1 MRNFF
6 SLFPFL
12 LFPVINLNERKKIC
26 RTFELISSRNIIR
39 SKSSFKIYWFFQ
51 RNSISPCRLTS
62 NLQAIKRIVNSKNKK
77 PNLLHL
83 SYSYYC
89 ALFYLNLDP
98 VNRLSSDSTRVS
110 TKGKII
116 TILPTRLNDKLKPQH
131 ECFHRDIFVD
141 IPLVLRINNFHI
153 HVVRHS
159 FPSPLQRCYD
169 NF

>member
-39 SKSSFKIYWFFQ
+39 SKSSFKIYFPTKFNSSFFINKQ
-51 RNSISPCRLTS
+51 LK
-62 NLQAIKRIVNSKNKK
+62 AIKRIVNSKNKK

-159 FPSPLQRCYD
+159 LPSPLQRCYN

>member
-12 LFPVINLNERKKIC
+12 LFQVINLNERKKIC

-51 RNSISPCRLTS
+51 RNSIPSFLLTS

-98 VNRLSSDSTRVS
+98 VNQLSSVS

-131 ECFHRDIFVD
+131 ECFR
-141 IPLVLRINNFHI
+141 
-153 HVVRHS
+153 RHS
-159 FPSPLQRCYD
+159 SRSTNQ
-169 NF
+169 

>member
-12 LFPVINLNERKKIC
+12 LFQVINLNERKKIC

-51 RNSISPCRLTS
+51 RNSIPPCRLTS

-98 VNRLSSDSTRVS
+98 VNQLSSVS

-131 ECFHRDIFVD
+131 ECFR
-141 IPLVLRINNFHI
+141 
-153 HVVRHS
+153 RHS
-159 FPSPLQRCYD
+159 SRSTNQ
-169 NF
+169 